1 MCDADDLLLSYYLWT
16 FKAGSLASR
25 IAFVQ
30 IVKDFMIF
38 GFDTMCDRI
47 ALRRYAAS
55 VSDNEVDG
63 LSIVIQYIIPEPA
76 LNEIMICIG
85 GPQLSF
91 REIVGRWY
99 CKFRSL

>member
-1 MCDADDLLLSYYLWT
+1 MCVADDSPPSYYLWT

-38 GFDTMCDRI
+38 GFDTMCDRK

-55 VSDNEVDG
+55 VSDKEVDG
-63 LSIVIQYIIPEPA
+63 LSIVIQVHYSRASIE
-76 LNEIMICIG
+76 LNYDMHRG
-85 GPQLSF
+85 TA
-91 REIVGRWY
+91 IV
-99 CKFRSL
+99 FS